1 MSIHH
6 CPACQGDHI
15 DVVQKYEDDEYGQIA
30 DCICLDCEYPF
41 STQVDVD
48 YSDVELGDECDDC
61 TIVDEE

>member
-1 MSIHH
+1 MTNM
-6 CPACQGDHI
+6 D
-15 DVVQKYEDDEYGQIA
+15 KLRIA
-30 DCICLDCEYPF
+30 FCLDCEYPF